1 MDGEL
6 VFNPSSSVLSSHGTL
21 FMCFGSIELFFST
34 PLAIVGSLWHNTWY
48 SLSEGLTSPI
58 SLTEGAMWGAGV
70 KRTSCSILDVLTSEL
85 SIAKDMLYNQQVN
98 IMAGM
103 TSDGLDI

>member
-1 MDGEL
+1 
-6 VFNPSSSVLSSHGTL
+6 
-21 FMCFGSIELFFST
+21 
-34 PLAIVGSLWHNTWY
+34 
-48 SLSEGLTSPI
+48 
-58 SLTEGAMWGAGV
+58 MWGAGV

>member
-1 MDGEL
+1 MVSWCLTLHQVSYPLMGPCL
-6 VFNPSSSVLSSHGTL
+6 CVLAVLNCFSVLL
-21 FMCFGSIELFFST
+21 L
-34 PLAIVGSLWHNTWY
+34 LVGSLWHNTWY
-48 SLSEGLTSPI
+48 SLSEGLTRPI
-58 SLTEGAMWGAGV
+58 SLTEGGMWEAGV